1 MLTDNQ
7 KAIINK
13 AKENDGQIT
22 KKEAVELIGGNYYCN
37 AGKHVGYVLTRMIKS
52 GLLERIKIGVYK
64 ISSKGKKEQEGEDA
78 NQIKLNLT

>member
-37 AGKHVGYVLTRMIKS
+37 AGKHVGDVLTRMVKS

-64 ISSKGKKEQEGEDA
+64 TSSKGKKEKESEDA
-78 NQIKLNLT
+78 NQVKLNLT